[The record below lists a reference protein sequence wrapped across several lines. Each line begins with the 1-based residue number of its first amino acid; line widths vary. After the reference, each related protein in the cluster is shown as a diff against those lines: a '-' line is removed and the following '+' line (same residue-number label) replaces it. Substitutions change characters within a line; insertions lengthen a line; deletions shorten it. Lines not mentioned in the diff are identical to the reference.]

1 MVKENIPLRLLI
13 RPTPRFRAG
22 KRGPASFP
30 LGLDHPSFRKRHLQR
45 HPSESQP
52 DVATGLRDSAGCSGS
67 GASWRIPRFQKGD
80 EAAAQESIAGSE
92 HVDLSGESAP
102 WLQHDSVGNVHAESE
117 WRDVPRPKKVD
128 DSFAVPFRWICKI
141 SILKNGKYDGGGSGV
156 LISDRHVLTAA
167 HVINDVLRDPVQYD
181 LEVTMAMD
189 GNKNLGS
196 TVRSGRPWVPALT
209 ILQERAGATTTM
221 PSSLSATRLDRANLQ
236 N

>member
-1 MVKENIPLRLLI
+1 MVGEGVIPFSPLD
-13 RPTPRFRAG
+13 PTDPRFRAG
-22 KRGPASFP
+22 KRGPIHLP
-30 LGLDHPSFRKRHLQR
+30 LGLTIDPSGNVFEL
-45 HPSESQP
+45 E
-52 DVATGLRDSAGCSGS
+52 S
-67 GASWRIPRFQKGD
+67 GAEVTQTPEIAQETVGQLEDTELSEAY

-102 WLQHDSVGNVHAESE
+102 WLHDPVGNVHAESE

-196 TVRSGRPWVPALT
+196 AVPLRKAICSGPLRS
-209 ILQERAGATTTM
+209 
-221 PSSLSATRLDRANLQ
+221 
-236 N
+236 